1 MAKTAVTTLEKVGV
15 NNKSLE
21 AYRTIVGDE
30 VIDEIKLVSPKEKI
44 LNKEI
49 ETELIRE
56 LNTDNASEI
65 AVMRY
70 DRVAAVYDFCEP
82 ITERFGWYKWRKLLW
97 SKVEGNNILEV
108 GVGTGKNFSYY
119 PPDVDITAILFN
131 PFQS

>member
-1 MAKTAVTTLEKVGV
+1 MAKTAVTTLGKVGV

-30 VIDEIKLVSPKEKI
+30 
-44 LNKEI
+44 
-49 ETELIRE
+49 
-56 LNTDNASEI
+56 
-65 AVMRY
+65 
-70 DRVAAVYDFCEP
+70 P
-82 ITERFGWYKWRKLLW
+82 ITERFGWDKWRELLW

-119 PPDVDITAILFN
+119 PPDADITAILFN